1 MKTRREVMTGGIT
14 AVAAMACPAFGWGQ
28 SWPSRPIRMVVP
40 LAAGGGVDLMA
51 RTLAEYLGQQ
61 IGARIVVE
69 NQGGGGGT
77 IAAASVARSDPDG
90 YTFIFQSV
98 SSAVVNALVYK
109 KLNYDPINDF
119 MPVTLFGVFPLVA
132 IINPQV
138 PAKDLPE
145 FIALLKANPGKY
157 SYGSSG
163 VGTSIHL
170 AGELFKTLAGVDMV
184 HVPYRGNSAA
194 TTDLLGGRIALM
206 FDGVAPQLGNIE
218 TGAVR
223 ALGVTT
229 TERSKV
235 LPKVPAMREFVPGY
249 EMPFWT
255 ALFAPAKTPKDIVDR
270 VSAGAIKAAQNPDV
284 VKRLGELGVD
294 PTAST
299 PDELDRFWH
308 QQLDY
313 YRKIVEATNISIAQ

>member
-1 MKTRREVMTGGIT
+1 MQTRREFMAGGIT
-14 AVAAMACPAFGWGQ
+14 AVAALACPAVVCAQ
-28 SWPSRPIRMVVP
+28 SWPNRPIRMVVP

-51 RTLAEYLGQQ
+51 RTLAEHLGQQ
-61 IGARIVVE
+61 LGARFVVE

-77 IAAASVARSDPDG
+77 IAAANVARSEPDG

-132 IINPQV
+132 IINPQI

-145 FIALLKANPGKY
+145 FIALVKANPGKY

-194 TTDLLGGRIALM
+194 ATDLLGGQIALL

-218 TGAVR
+218 MGSVR
-223 ALGVTT
+223 VLGVTT
-229 TERSKV
+229 RDRSKV

-270 VSAGAIKAAQNPDV
+270 VSAEAIKAARNPDV

-294 PTAST
+294 PAAST
-299 PDELDRFWH
+299 PEELDRFWR